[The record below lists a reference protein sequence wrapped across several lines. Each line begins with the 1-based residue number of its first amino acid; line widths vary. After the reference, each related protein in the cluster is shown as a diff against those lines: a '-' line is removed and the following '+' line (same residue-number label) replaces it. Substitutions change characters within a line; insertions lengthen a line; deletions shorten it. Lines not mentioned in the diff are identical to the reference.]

1 MGKVSTPAKNK
12 MSLASGTIKLAPV
25 KMGDLAATGTGA
37 TAKQAY
43 LAPHLRAAGVQ
54 NDQPQDGSTK
64 ADAASFPSLGA
75 KPKPKTVWQKVSPV
89 VTPVAAPAA
98 LPVPV
103 AAPVAVA
110 SLSPN
115 YKATV
120 DACLERERLTEAE
133 RRKQPETEF
142 DKMTAEEKEAAGWA
156 TMALNRAAVAA
167 FLDRLEEQE
176 VECHGTFTFAEM
188 AALCSNYEKRA
199 VKEMNVY
206 RDKGAKVKL

>member
-1 MGKVSTPAKNK
+1 

-75 KPKPKTVWQKVSPV
+75 KPKPKTVWQKV
-89 VTPVAAPAA
+89 TPVATPAA
-98 LPVPV
+98 APVPVPV
-103 AAPVAVA
+103 AAAAPV
-110 SLSPN
+110 PK

-156 TMALNRAAVAA
+156 TLALNRAAVAA
-167 FLDRLEEQE
+167 FLEKLEEKE
-176 VECHGTFTFAEM
+176 FPECTGTFSFAEM

-199 VKEMNVY
+199 NKEMNVY
-206 RDKGAKVKL
+206 RDKDAKVKI

>member
-1 MGKVSTPAKNK
+1 

-25 KMGDLAATGTGA
+25 KMGDLAATGVATGA

-75 KPKPKTVWQKVSPV
+75 KPKPKTVWQKV
-89 VTPVAAPAA
+89 TPVAAAA
-98 LPVPV
+98 AAAPVPVPV
-103 AAPVAVA
+103 AAAAPV
-110 SLSPN
+110 PK

-142 DKMTAEEKEAAGWA
+142 DKMTAEEKEAAGW
-156 TMALNRAAVAA
+156 TTLALNRAAVAA
-167 FLDRLEEQE
+167 FLEKLEEKE
-176 VECHGTFTFAEM
+176 FPECTGTFSFAEM

-199 VKEMNVY
+199 NKEMNVY
-206 RDKGAKVKL
+206 RDKDAKVKI